1 MLAWVFG
8 RCDDEAGARETPIGL
23 VPASDAL
30 DTSGLDLRDEAHRE
44 AARRRPEE
52 WSGQLPQLHEH
63 FAQFGDKL
71 PEELERQ
78 LNALEER
85 LT

>member
-1 MLAWVFG
+1 M
-8 RCDDEAGARETPIGL
+8 
-23 VPASDAL
+23 PAKDAL
-30 DTSGLDLRDEAHRE
+30 DTSGLDLPDEAVEKLLRVD
-44 AARRRPEE
+44 AEE
-52 WSGQLPQLHEH
+52 WRGQLPRLHEH

-71 PEELERQ
+71 PDELERQ